1 MMPAE
6 EKVVSVFGANDA
18 AEGSEAYQTARA
30 AGCVLAKSGFVVANG
45 GYGGTMEASARGAT
59 ECGGQAIGVTCT
71 LWNSRPNRFITRV
84 VETHDLSERVNKLI
98 ELGTGGYVVLPGAT
112 GTLVE
117 LAMVWERMCKG
128 LLQRRPL
135 VCVGR
140 FWGPLIEMMTSQRAA
155 SGEMAVCVTGPDE
168 LARCFSPSQAV

>member
-1 MMPAE
+1 MSDAN
-6 EKVVSVFGANDA
+6 VVAVFGANDA
-18 AEGSEAYQTARA
+18 LDGSEAYQTARSV
-30 AGCVLAKSGFVVANG
+30 GSVLAKLGFAVAGG
-45 GYGGTMEASARGAT
+45 GYGGTMAATARGAT
-59 ECGGQAIGVTCT
+59 ECGGEAIGVTCT

-84 VETHDLSERVNKLI
+84 VETNDLCERVNKLI

-128 LLQRRPL
+128 LLHRRPL

-140 FWGPLIEMMTSQRAA
+140 FWDPLIEMMTSQRPV
-155 SGEMAVCVTGPDE
+155 SGEMVACVSAPDE
-168 LARCFSPSQAV
+168 LARCFTSGRAV